1 MIYYALLLVG
11 IVGVDFIVKMW
22 ATNVLAEIGSI
33 PVIEGVFN
41 LTYAENTG
49 AAFSMLEGKRWF
61 FIVLTVVMLGLI
73 AYAFFIEYLKGVWG
87 RTTLVFI
94 FAGALGNLID
104 RIVHGYVVD
113 MFDFCLINFAIFNVA
128 DIFITVGGIM
138 AVIYVFFIDKE
149 FFADSRKAKTK

>member
-1 MIYYALLLVG
+1 MIYYALILVG
-11 IVGVDFIVKMW
+11 IVGVDYIVKMW
-22 ATNVLAEIGSI
+22 ASSVLASKGSI
-33 PVIEGVFN
+33 TIIEGVFN

-49 AAFSMLEGKRWF
+49 AAFSMLEGQRWF
-61 FIVLTVVMLGLI
+61 FIILTIIMLGVI
-73 AYAFFIEYLKGVWG
+73 AYAFFVEYLKGVWG

-104 RIVHGYVVD
+104 RILYGYVVD

-138 AVIYVFFIDKE
+138 AIIYVFFIDKA
-149 FFADSRKAKTK
+149 FFVDNRKAKTK